1 MNRDANQKM
10 PRHVHPPLRPAES
23 SPPGVPSA
31 MYMYDRQK
39 HRYESTARYMFTE
52 TAAVSPGEEALFRLM
67 LDIVQDFAP
76 ITTDEKPELLQ
87 IARVLPPIFPR
98 TVRL

>member
-1 MNRDANQKM
+1 
-10 PRHVHPPLRPAES
+10 
-23 SPPGVPSA
+23 
-31 MYMYDRQK
+31 
-39 HRYESTARYMFTE
+39 MFTE